1 MTSYPQQPLNGV
13 TRGLAENRLADPGVR
28 LILSMSPQN
37 GAVKPLPENLDF
49 QELSNGSF
57 KVTFPDG
64 SIRELVPGAEG
75 EGRMVTT
82 LPDGTR
88 IQSDLM
94 MTDGQVTIAS
104 ISSTGEKTFLSLN
117 ENGANMQRITS
128 DGEVSNVIPE
138 SAPELIQSFREAEA
152 FSQAEELREQ
162 VQFQANSDFGEWNN
176 FGKPADWQP
185 EQNWQPPQQFG
196 EWNNFGKPADWQP
209 EQNWQPPQFDGG
221 YNQPIFN
228 QPSAA
233 FMPPQ
238 QFGEFMPPQG
248 NWQPPQQFGEWNN
261 YGKPADWQPE
271 QNWQPPQFDGGYN
284 QPIFNQPPTP
294 YMPLQGNWQPP
305 QFMQPTQNWQP
316 LAMNYATEQFATPAN
331 VLDALSSMSGTT
343 SYGDMNQIP
352 LQQAEFI
359 PPQFMQPTQFDG
371 GYNQP
376 IFNQLPAAYIQPQ
389 QNWQPQPTD
398 GFLPSAPTDS
408 SGFLIGPSDAN
419 AFATQNLL
427 NVDSVFANAPD
438 FGSVIEAM
446 PVDSVDDS
454 NSIQQIPPQY

>member
-162 VQFQANSDFGEWNN
+162 VQFQANSDFGDWNNFGKPADWQPEQNWQPPQQFGEFMPPQGNWQPPQQFGEWNN

-185 EQNWQPPQQFG
+185 EQNWQPPQFDGGYNQPNFNQPSAGFMPPQGNWQPEQNWQPPQFDGGYNQPIFNQPSAAFMPPQQFG

-228 QPSAA
+228 QPSTA

-248 NWQPPQQFGEWNN
+248 T
-261 YGKPADWQPE
+261 
-271 QNWQPPQFDGGYN
+271 WQPPQFDGGYN
-284 QPIFNQPPTP
+284 QPMLNQPPTP
-294 YMPLQGNWQPP
+294 YMPPQG
-305 QFMQPTQNWQP
+305 
-316 LAMNYATEQFATPAN
+316 
-331 VLDALSSMSGTT
+331 
-343 SYGDMNQIP
+343 
-352 LQQAEFI
+352 
-359 PPQFMQPTQFDG
+359 
-371 GYNQP
+371 
-376 IFNQLPAAYIQPQ
+376 
-389 QNWQPQPTD
+389 NWQPQPTD

>member
-1 MTSYPQQPLNGV
+1 
-13 TRGLAENRLADPGVR
+13 
-28 LILSMSPQN
+28 
-37 GAVKPLPENLDF
+37 
-49 QELSNGSF
+49 
-57 KVTFPDG
+57 
-64 SIRELVPGAEG
+64 
-75 EGRMVTT
+75 
-82 LPDGTR
+82 
-88 IQSDLM
+88 
-94 MTDGQVTIAS
+94 
-104 ISSTGEKTFLSLN
+104 
-117 ENGANMQRITS
+117 
-128 DGEVSNVIPE
+128 
-138 SAPELIQSFREAEA
+138 
-152 FSQAEELREQ
+152 
-162 VQFQANSDFGEWNN
+162 
-176 FGKPADWQP
+176 
-185 EQNWQPPQQFG
+185 
-196 EWNNFGKPADWQP
+196 
-209 EQNWQPPQFDGG
+209 
-221 YNQPIFN
+221 
-228 QPSAA
+228 
-233 FMPPQ
+233 MPPQ

-248 NWQPPQQFGEWNN
+248 
-261 YGKPADWQPE
+261 
-271 QNWQPPQFDGGYN
+271 NWQPPQFDGGYN

-408 SGFLIGPSDAN
+408 SGFPIGPSEAN

>member
-162 VQFQANSDFGEWNN
+162 VQFQANSDFG
-176 FGKPADWQP
+176 D
-185 EQNWQPPQQFG
+185 
-196 EWNNFGKPADWQP
+196 WNNFGKPADWQP

-221 YNQPIFN
+221 YNQPNFN
-228 QPSAA
+228 QPSAG
-233 FMPPQ
+233 FMPPQGNWQPEQNWQPPQ
-238 QFGEFMPPQG
+238 QFGEFMPPHG
-248 NWQPPQQFGEWNN
+248 
-261 YGKPADWQPE
+261 
-271 QNWQPPQFDGGYN
+271 NWQPPQFDGGYN

-359 PPQFMQPTQFDG
+359 PPQGNWQPTQFDG
-371 GYNQP
+371 GHNQP

-389 QNWQPQPTD
+389 QNWMYAA
-398 GFLPSAPTDS
+398 GSWLK
-408 SGFLIGPSDAN
+408 
-419 AFATQNLL
+419 
-427 NVDSVFANAPD
+427 
-438 FGSVIEAM
+438 FG
-446 PVDSVDDS
+446 
-454 NSIQQIPPQY
+454 

>member
-162 VQFQANSDFGEWNN
+162 VQFQANSDFG
-176 FGKPADWQP
+176 D
-185 EQNWQPPQQFG
+185 
-196 EWNNFGKPADWQP
+196 WNNFGKPADWQP

-221 YNQPIFN
+221 YNQP
-228 QPSAA
+228 
-233 FMPPQ
+233 ML
-238 QFGEFMPPQG
+238 
-248 NWQPPQQFGEWNN
+248 
-261 YGKPADWQPE
+261 
-271 QNWQPPQFDGGYN
+271 
-284 QPIFNQPPTP
+284 NQPPTP
-294 YMPLQGNWQPP
+294 YMPPQG
-305 QFMQPTQNWQP
+305 
-316 LAMNYATEQFATPAN
+316 
-331 VLDALSSMSGTT
+331 
-343 SYGDMNQIP
+343 
-352 LQQAEFI
+352 
-359 PPQFMQPTQFDG
+359 
-371 GYNQP
+371 
-376 IFNQLPAAYIQPQ
+376 
-389 QNWQPQPTD
+389 NWQPQPTD

-408 SGFLIGPSDAN
+408 SGFPIGPSDAN

>member
-162 VQFQANSDFGEWNN
+162 VQFQANSDFGDWNN

-196 EWNNFGKPADWQP
+196 EWNNF
-209 EQNWQPPQFDGG
+209 
-221 YNQPIFN
+221 
-228 QPSAA
+228 
-233 FMPPQ
+233 
-238 QFGEFMPPQG
+238 
-248 NWQPPQQFGEWNN
+248 
-261 YGKPADWQPE
+261 GKPADWQPE

-359 PPQFMQPTQFDG
+359 PPQGNWQPTQFDG

>member
-162 VQFQANSDFGEWNN
+162 VQFQANSDFGDWNN

-185 EQNWQPPQQFG
+185 EQNWQPPQFDGGYNQP
-196 EWNNFGKPADWQP
+196 NFNQPSAGFMPPQGNWQP
-209 EQNWQPPQFDGG
+209 EQNWQPPQQFGEFMPPHGNWQPPQFDGG

-248 NWQPPQQFGEWNN
+248 T
-261 YGKPADWQPE
+261 
-271 QNWQPPQFDGGYN
+271 WQPPQFDGGYN
-284 QPIFNQPPTP
+284 QPMLNQPPTP
-294 YMPLQGNWQPP
+294 YMPPQG
-305 QFMQPTQNWQP
+305 
-316 LAMNYATEQFATPAN
+316 
-331 VLDALSSMSGTT
+331 
-343 SYGDMNQIP
+343 
-352 LQQAEFI
+352 
-359 PPQFMQPTQFDG
+359 
-371 GYNQP
+371 
-376 IFNQLPAAYIQPQ
+376 
-389 QNWQPQPTD
+389 NWQPQPTD

>member
-1 MTSYPQQPLNGV
+1 MTSYPQQPLNGI

-37 GAVKPLPENLDF
+37 GAVKPLPQNLDI
-49 QELSNGSF
+49 QELSNGSLR
-57 KVTFPDG
+57 VTFPDG
-64 SIRELVPGAEG
+64 SIRELIPGVEG

-88 IQSDLM
+88 IQSDLT

-162 VQFQANSDFGEWNN
+162 VQFQANSDFGDWNN

-185 EQNWQPPQQFG
+185 EQNWQ
-196 EWNNFGKPADWQP
+196 
-209 EQNWQPPQFDGG
+209 
-221 YNQPIFN
+221 
-228 QPSAA
+228 
-233 FMPPQ
+233 PPQ

-359 PPQFMQPTQFDG
+359 PPQGNWQPTQFDG

-376 IFNQLPAAYIQPQ
+376 NFNQLPAAYIQPQ
-389 QNWQPQPTD
+389 QN
-398 GFLPSAPTDS
+398 
-408 SGFLIGPSDAN
+408 
-419 AFATQNLL
+419 
-427 NVDSVFANAPD
+427 
-438 FGSVIEAM
+438 
-446 PVDSVDDS
+446 
-454 NSIQQIPPQY
+454 